1 MADGVLKTGVL
12 IEPRFRKSGG
22 IIRVTYETNPYDKAT
37 GLLRIVQKFSVILL
51 TTKGSD
57 KVRPWFGTYFPV
69 LPQMNIGVKADLD
82 IFVKDQVADAKSQF
96 DILQSED
103 KSTLSPDDYLQ
114 DVKILGIEVVNTNNV
129 VVSLRF
135 ISATDKSLEQAL
147 ST

>member
-57 KVRPWFGTYFPV
+57 KVRPWFGTYFPR

-96 DILQSED
+96 DVLQGED

-114 DVKILGIEVVNTNNV
+114 DVKILGVEVVNTNNV

-135 ISATDKSLEQAL
+135 ISATEQSLEQAL

>member
-1 MADGVLKTGVL
+1 MADGVLKSGVL

-37 GLLRIVQKFSVILL
+37 GLLRIVQKFSVVLL

-57 KVRPWFGTYFPV
+57 KVRPWFGTYFSR

-82 IFVKDQVADAKSQF
+82 IFVRDQVADAKSQF
-96 DILQSED
+96 DILQGED
-103 KSTLSPDDYLQ
+103 KSTLAPDDYLR

-135 ISATDKSLEQAL
+135 ISATEQSLEQAL